1 MEYSSPSEMLLSVHE
16 EKSAVYGSSWC
27 KRGELFS
34 IIPNI
39 ARKVDRLGSPG
50 AGDSELDTR
59 MDLVAYLSLYT
70 GWLWAKF
77 YATSSDKTIPDL
89 VRRPMIP
96 GWEDMSP
103 LEYERETVSQ
113 VLHRLESPGH
123 TSDFSDHVLITFVR
137 EDLQNLCDLVESS
150 PFSEARFVY
159 LDSLLLYSWELYRR
173 EWLRVKRAKLS
184 WNPEV

>member
-1 MEYSSPSEMLLSVHE
+1 MKYSSPSEMLLSVHA

-70 GWLWAKF
+70 GWLWARF
-77 YATSSDKTIPDL
+77 YVTSSDKTIPEL
-89 VRRPMIP
+89 TRRPLIP

-103 LEYERETVSQ
+103 LEYERESVSQ
-113 VLHRLESPGH
+113 VLSRLESSGR
-123 TSDFSDHVLITFVR
+123 TSGLTDYALIEFVR
-137 EDLQNLCDLVESS
+137 GYLQDLCDLVESS
-150 PFSEARFVY
+150 TFSEARFVY
-159 LDSLLLYSWELYRR
+159 LEYLLRDAWELYRR

-184 WNPEV
+184 WNPEI